1 MSEIIHTFDEARACV
16 ERQAQRL
23 RASGTETLFVLECL
37 NRVLAEDIHADR
49 DLPPFPRAT
58 RDGYALRAADIA
70 QIPATLRLIGQ
81 VKAGSALS
89 ENIKLANGACVE
101 IMTGAPVPP
110 GADAV
115 VMVEYTTA
123 SGDSVII
130 SRTAIAG
137 ENIVPRGKEAIASQ
151 LVLSKGTRLKHAQ
164 VAVATSVG
172 KSQVAVF
179 KKPRVAILS
188 TGDEIVDVASAP
200 GHYQIRNS
208 NSFSLAAQVIAAG
221 AEPVQLP
228 IAPDEPTRLRELIAE
243 GLKSDL
249 LLLSGGVSMGKYDL
263 VEQVLRDFDSEFFFT
278 GAKIQPGKPVV
289 FGRTSTAE
297 MAPLD
302 TSTAGVPPAVLRA
315 SCPQR
320 TGTYFLGLPGN
331 PLSTMVTFTLF
342 ARPLIDALSGAQPA
356 PLVFA
361 KAALSEAFTTKPG
374 LTRFLPAA
382 LSGPHS
388 APQVEL
394 IRWQGS
400 GDVVSMSRANCLAVI
415 PPDKESVA
423 AGELISVLIQ

>member
-1 MSEIIHTFDEARACV
+1 MSEIILTFDEARAGV
-16 ERQAQRL
+16 EHHAKEL
-23 RASGTETLFVLECL
+23 RPSGIETLPILESL

-58 RDGYALRAADIA
+58 RDGYALHAADIA
-70 QIPATLRLIGQ
+70 QIPATLKLIGQ
-81 VKAGSALS
+81 VKAGSALA
-89 ENIKLANGACVE
+89 ENIRLTNGTCVE

-115 VMVEYTTA
+115 VMVEYAAT
-123 SGDSVII
+123 SGDSVTINR
-130 SRTAIAG
+130 SATVG
-137 ENIVPRGKEAIASQ
+137 ENVVPRGKEASASQ
-151 LVLSKGTRLKHAQ
+151 LVLSKGTRLTHAHL
-164 VAVATSVG
+164 AVATSVG
-172 KSQVAVF
+172 KSQLAVY
-179 KKPRVAILS
+179 KKARIAVLS
-188 TGDEIVDVASAP
+188 TGDEIVDVATTP
-200 GHYQIRNS
+200 GPYQIRNS

-263 VEQVLRDFDSEFFFT
+263 VEQVLREFDSEFFFT

-289 FGRTSTAE
+289 FGRSKK
-297 MAPLD
+297 
-302 TSTAGVPPAVLRA
+302 AGKL
-315 SCPQR
+315 
-320 TGTYFLGLPGN
+320 FLGLPGN

-342 ARPLIDALSGAQPA
+342 ARPMIDALSGAPPA

-361 KAALSEAFTTKPG
+361 KAALTEAFTTKPG

>member
-1 MSEIIHTFDEARACV
+1 MSEIILTFDEARAGV
-16 ERQAQRL
+16 EHHAKQMRS
-23 RASGTETLFVLECL
+23 SGIETLPILESL
-37 NRVLAEDIHADR
+37 NRVLAEDIRADR

-58 RDGYALRAADIA
+58 RDGYALHAADIA
-70 QIPATLRLIGQ
+70 QIPATLKLIGQ
-81 VKAGSALS
+81 VKAGSALA
-89 ENIKLANGACVE
+89 ENIKLTNGTCVE
-101 IMTGAPVPP
+101 IMTGAPVPAE
-110 GADAV
+110 ADAV
-115 VMVEYTTA
+115 VMVEYTAT
-123 SGDSVII
+123 SGDSVTINR
-130 SRTAIAG
+130 SATVG
-137 ENIVPRGKEAIASQ
+137 ENIVPRGKEASASQ
-151 LVLSKGTRLKHAQ
+151 LVLSKGTRLTHAHL
-164 VAVATSVG
+164 AVATSVG
-172 KSQVAVF
+172 KSQLAVY
-179 KKPRVAILS
+179 KKARIAILS
-188 TGDEIVDVASAP
+188 TGDEIVDVASTP

-243 GLKSDL
+243 GFKSDL

-263 VEQVLRDFDSEFFFT
+263 VEQVLREFDSEFFFT

-289 FGRTSTAE
+289 FGRSKK
-297 MAPLD
+297 
-302 TSTAGVPPAVLRA
+302 AGKL
-315 SCPQR
+315 
-320 TGTYFLGLPGN
+320 FLGLPGN
-331 PLSTMVTFTLF
+331 PLSTMVTFILF

-361 KAALSEAFTTKPG
+361 KAALTEAFTTKPG
-374 LTRFLPAA
+374 LTRFLPAM